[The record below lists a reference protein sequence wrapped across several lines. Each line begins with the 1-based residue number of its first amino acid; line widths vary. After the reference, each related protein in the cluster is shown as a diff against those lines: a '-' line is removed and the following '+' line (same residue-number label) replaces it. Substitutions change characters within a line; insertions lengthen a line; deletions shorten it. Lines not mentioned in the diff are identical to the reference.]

1 MKSAKGKT
9 IVEPKLIQILTD
21 THFAALPREL
31 VGIVGQVGSGKS
43 SLLLS
48 LLGDMERWSGDESR
62 LHASQDLSRSHMLL

>member
-21 THFAALPREL
+21 IDFAARPGEL

-48 LLGDMERWSGDESR
+48 LLGDMEQLSGDESR
-62 LHASQDLSRSHMLL
+62 LHTSQHL